1 MRNYWIWT
9 AVLIAGALALIS
21 ILNRVSPNAMEDSFA
36 YANVIYLL
44 MVLAFI
50 GSGFFASQ
58 KMRLGAAVKQ
68 ALAWVGIFAVLI
80 VGYTYRED
88 FNAIFGRV
96 SGEVAPM
103 IATRQGDGTI
113 ALHRDQSGHFA
124 VTARVNNASVGF
136 MVDTG
141 ASDVALTYRDAE
153 RAGLEPWNLE
163 YTTPYRTANGQ
174 AWGARVRIQSITI
187 GDITIHDVQGSVMKD
202 GMDVSL
208 LGMSFLD
215 RLSSYEVRGNKMTMR
230 Q

>member
-21 ILNRVSPNAMEDSFA
+21 VLNRVSPNAMEDNFS
-36 YANVIYLL
+36 YARVIYLL

-58 KMRLGAAVKQ
+58 RMRLGAAVKQ
-68 ALAWVGIFAVLI
+68 ALAWVGIFAVLL
-80 VGYTYRED
+80 VGYTYRD
-88 FNAIFGRV
+88 DLGTIFGRV

-103 IATRQGDGTI
+103 VATRQGDGTI
-113 ALHRDQSGHFA
+113 ALHRGQSGHFA
-124 VTARVNNASVGF
+124 VTAQVNSAPVGF

-163 YTTPYRTANGQ
+163 FTTPYRTANGQ
-174 AWGARVRIQSITI
+174 AWGARVRIQSISI
-187 GDITIHDVQGSVMKD
+187 GNITVHDVQGSVMQD

-215 RLSSYEVRGNKMTMR
+215 RLSSYEVRGNKMTLR
-230 Q
+230 R